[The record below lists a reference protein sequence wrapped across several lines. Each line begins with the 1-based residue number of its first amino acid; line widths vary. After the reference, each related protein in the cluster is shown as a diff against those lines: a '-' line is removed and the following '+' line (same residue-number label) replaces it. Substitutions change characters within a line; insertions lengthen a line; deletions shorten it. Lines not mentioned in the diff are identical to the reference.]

1 MLLRVLQEHT
11 YSPVG
16 GHQEQRADVRI
27 ISATNEDLN
36 LAISEGRFRED
47 FFHRLCEFD
56 LWMPSLSECREDIL
70 PFAEFF
76 REQYAKEYRK
86 EAMGFSD
93 ESKEFLLS
101 HSWSGNIR
109 ELKNRIK
116 RAIIIAQN
124 EYLSVADLGFDKENA
139 AAVNLRSASAIM
151 KLKDEERDKEQII
164 LALQK
169 SGNNIT
175 RAARLLGISRQ
186 ALHAKLKKYDL

>member
-1 MLLRVLQEHT
+1 M
-11 YSPVG
+11 
-16 GHQEQRADVRI
+16 
-27 ISATNEDLN
+27 
-36 LAISEGRFRED
+36 
-47 FFHRLCEFD
+47 
-56 LWMPSLSECREDIL
+56 
-70 PFAEFF
+70 
-76 REQYAKEYRK
+76 
-86 EAMGFSD
+86 
-93 ESKEFLLS
+93 
-101 HSWSGNIR
+101 
-109 ELKNRIK
+109 KNRIK